1 MKKLKSLFAIL
12 LMASSFVSNAQD
24 NQNVPKQSENPKLI
38 AVVNRANWCSVCK
51 ANGQRFGEL
60 LMPYAAKGVTI
71 YFNDLTNDA
80 TKAASK
86 LALQNANVYEAVTT
100 RPRKGMGHLLKSCG
114 LAKNKKVTT
123 EASGIVTFINP
134 KTHKQLKQLSIAS
147 SDEEMKS
154 TIENLLKL

>member
-24 NQNVPKQSENPKLI
+24 NQGIPKQSENPKLI
-38 AVVNRANWCSVCK
+38 AVVNRANWCAVCK

-71 YFNDLTNDA
+71 YFNDLTDDT
-80 TKAASK
+80 TKANSK
-86 LALQNANVYEAVTT
+86 LELEKASVYEAVTT
-100 RPRKGMGHLLKSCG
+100 TPRKGMGHLLKSCG
-114 LAKNKKVTT
+114 LTKDKKVSI

-134 KTHKQLKQLSIAS
+134 KTHKQLKQLSIS
-147 SDEEMKS
+147 STDEEMKS
-154 TIENLLKL
+154 TIENLLNL